1 MKCGTGT
8 ELFDRN
14 DDEIRMCDR
23 LLLFDSDGRIHE
35 ILVGYDFG
43 MFVEDGTAQSLYS
56 IISAYEEFHG
66 GKGVEIRKR
75 K

>member
-8 ELFDRN
+8 ELVDRN
-14 DDEIRMCDR
+14 DEEIRMCDT
-23 LLLFDSDGRIHE
+23 LSLYDSDERVHKIR
-35 ILVGYDFG
+35 VGYNFG
-43 MFVEDGTAQSLYS
+43 MFVEDGTAKSLYS
-56 IISAYEEFHG
+56 IISAYEEFNG